1 MLVDLNLVNFLGSAI
16 SVLAMVITV
25 LVIQPLK
32 TEIKMLHLSIDKLSQ
47 TIELDRAAISVL
59 KEHSASFDSSIKSAH
74 KRIDA
79 LDGKI
84 IRLQDQI
91 LSGLERRD

>member
-47 TIELDRAAISVL
+47 TIELDREAISVL